1 MFLRPIAILFLL
13 INFAFCEPLSVKEAF
28 NLTAHADEQNV
39 EFRFAPAPNIHVYKD
54 SLAASLGERNLNSHL
69 NFPKSEIEDEREVYT
84 GKFSLFV
91 PINLLKELSGDENF
105 ALKLEYQGC
114 AKDGICYQPQT
125 LNFSVKKGL
134 SGYSVTQIIEAAE
147 PDEFASSQAPLSE
160 QDSIAASLSSAN
172 FLLSLV
178 TFFGYGLL
186 LSLTPCIF
194 PMIPILSSIIVSKQA
209 SGGANLNTKNSGK
222 STRNEA
228 VNLSEENEIS
238 AEFERKNPHAKSAS
252 SYEKESGKKPR
263 VASGFFL
270 SLIYVFAMACA
281 YAVAGV
287 AASVFGSGVQTALQ
301 TPAVLIGFS
310 IVFVALALSM
320 FGLYELQMP
329 LALQNALSKKAQSK
343 GGIVGVFV
351 MGFLSAL
358 IASPCVAAPLAG
370 VLLYIAQSGNA
381 LFGGLAL
388 FTMGLGMGVPLLLI
402 GASSG
407 KILPR
412 PGAWMDKIKTLFG
425 FIMLIMAVWLSAR
438 VMGARAELLLYGAI
452 GVFASVFFGA
462 FDATNAE
469 RSGGKKLLKGTA
481 LLAFIYSVL
490 LIVGS
495 FSGAKSALNP
505 LEGFKNAGGAGVN
518 LSKNE
523 PNFITVSNLAELE
536 NAVKSSS
543 KPVLIDFYATWCAS
557 CNELDEITFKD
568 ETVLKKLENFTL
580 LRADVTKNSSDNAQ
594 IMKKFGLIGPP
605 AILFFRAGSDAQ
617 DELKNARLI
626 GFYPPEKFLAHLEK
640 FGL

>member
-1 MFLRPIAILFLL
+1 MIFAAVLTCCAMFA
-13 INFAFCEPLSVKEAF
+13 EPLSVKEAF
-28 NLTAHADEQNV
+28 GLTAHADEQNV

-54 SLAASLGERNLNSHL
+54 SLSASLEGKNLNSHL
-69 NFPKSEIEDEREVYT
+69 NFPKGEIYDEREVYT
-84 GKFSLFV
+84 SKFSLFV
-91 PINLLKELSGDENF
+91 PINLLKGLSGGENF
-105 ALKLEYQGC
+105 TLKLEYQGC
-114 AKDGICYQPQT
+114 AKDGICYQPQVHK
-125 LNFSVKKGL
+125 FGVKKSLG
-134 SGYSVTQIIEAAE
+134 GYSVAQIIEVAE
-147 PDEFASSQAPLSE
+147 PDGFPDSQAPLSE

-172 FLLSLV
+172 FLLSLA
-178 TFFGYGLL
+178 TFLGYGLL

-209 SGGANLNTKNSGK
+209 SSAQDGKNG
-222 STRNEA
+222 A
-228 VNLSEENEIS
+228 VNLSAPDETS
-238 AEFERKNPHAKSAS
+238 AKFDSDNQHAKND
-252 SYEKESGKKPR
+252 KNKKSR
-263 VASGFFL
+263 AASGFFL

-287 AASVFGSGVQTALQ
+287 AASVFGSGVQSALQ

-310 IVFVALALSM
+310 LVFVALALSM

-329 LALQNALSKKAQSK
+329 LAMQNALSKKAQSK
-343 GGIVGVFV
+343 GGIIGVFA

-370 VLLYIAQSGNA
+370 ALLYIAQSGNA

-438 VMGARAELLLYGAI
+438 VLGAMVELLLYGVI

-462 FDATNAE
+462 FDATKDECGN
-469 RSGGKKLLKGTA
+469 GKKLLKGTV

-505 LEGFKNAGGAGVN
+505 LEGFKNVGGAGVN

-523 PNFITVSNLAELE
+523 PNFIAVSNLTELE
-536 NAVKSSS
+536 NAIKSSS

-568 ETVLKKLENFTL
+568 EAVLNKLANFTL
-580 LRADVTKNSSDNAQ
+580 LRIDVTKNSSDDAQ

-605 AILFFRAGSDAQ
+605 AILFFRANSDAQ
-617 DELKNARLI
+617 DEQKNARLI

>member
-1 MFLRPIAILFLL
+1 MIFRMIFAAILTCCAM
-13 INFAFCEPLSVKEAF
+13 FAEPLPVKEAF
-28 NLTAHADEQNV
+28 GLTAHADEQNV

-54 SLAASLGERNLNSHL
+54 SLAASLEGKNLNSHL
-69 NFPKSEIEDEREVYT
+69 NFPKGEIYDEREVYT
-84 GKFSLFV
+84 DKFSLFV
-91 PINLLKELSGDENF
+91 PINLLKGLSGNENF
-105 ALKLEYQGC
+105 TLKLEYQGC
-114 AKDGICYQPQT
+114 AKDGICYQPQV
-125 LNFSVKKGL
+125 LKFGVKKGL
-134 SGYSVTQIIEAAE
+134 GGYSVAQIIEAAE
-147 PDEFASSQAPLSE
+147 PEFAGSQAPLSE
-160 QDSIAASLSSAN
+160 QDSIAASLSSTN
-172 FLLSLV
+172 FLLSLA

-209 SGGANLNTKNSGK
+209 SGEKNG
-222 STRNEA
+222 E
-228 VNLSEENEIS
+228 VNLSSPDKTS
-238 AEFERKNPHAKSAS
+238 AKFDSDNPHAKKDKS
-252 SYEKESGKKPR
+252 SR
-263 VASGFFL
+263 ATSGFFL

-287 AASVFGSGVQTALQ
+287 AASVFGSGVQSALQ

-310 IVFVALALSM
+310 LVFVALALSM

-329 LALQNALSKKAQSK
+329 LAMQNALSKKAQSK
-343 GGIVGVFV
+343 GGIIGVFA

-370 VLLYIAQSGNA
+370 ALLYIAQSGNA

-438 VMGARAELLLYGAI
+438 VLGSMVELLLYGVI

-462 FDATNAE
+462 FDTTNSE
-469 RSGGKKLLKGTA
+469 QSSGKKLLKGTA

-523 PNFITVSNLAELE
+523 PNFIAVSNLTELE

-568 ETVLKKLENFTL
+568 EAVLKKLENFTL
-580 LRADVTKNSSDNAQ
+580 LRVDVTKNSNDDAQ

-605 AILFFRAGSDAQ
+605 AILFFSAGSDAQ

-626 GFYPPEKFLAHLEK
+626 GFYPPEKFLVHLEK

>member
-1 MFLRPIAILFLL
+1 MIFRMIFAAILTCCAM
-13 INFAFCEPLSVKEAF
+13 FAEPLSVKEAF
-28 NLTAHADEQNV
+28 GLTAHADEQNI

-54 SLAASLGERNLNSHL
+54 SLAASLGDKNLNSHL
-69 NFPKSEIEDEREVYT
+69 NFPKGEIYDEREVYT
-84 GKFSLFV
+84 DKFSLFV
-91 PINLLKELSGDENF
+91 PINLLKGLSGGENF
-105 ALKLEYQGC
+105 TLKLEYQGC
-114 AKDGICYQPQT
+114 AKDGICYQPQV
-125 LNFSVKKGL
+125 LKFSVKKALG
-134 SGYSVTQIIEAAE
+134 GYSVAQIIEATE
-147 PDEFASSQAPLSE
+147 PDFVSSQAPLSE

-172 FLLSLV
+172 FLLSLA

-209 SGGANLNTKNSGK
+209 SSAQDGKNG
-222 STRNEA
+222 A
-228 VNLSEENEIS
+228 VNLNAADENS
-238 AEFERKNPHAKSAS
+238 VKFDSGNPHAKNVKSKNSRAT
-252 SYEKESGKKPR
+252 
-263 VASGFFL
+263 SGFFL
-270 SLIYVFAMACA
+270 SVVYVFAMACA

-287 AASVFGSGVQTALQ
+287 AASVFGSGVQSALQ

-310 IVFVALALSM
+310 LVFVALALSM

-329 LALQNALSKKAQSK
+329 LAMQNALSKKAQSK
-343 GGIVGVFV
+343 GGIIGVFA

-370 VLLYIAQSGNA
+370 ALLYIAQSGNA

-402 GASSG
+402 GASSR

-438 VMGARAELLLYGAI
+438 VLGAMVELLLYGVI

-462 FDATNAE
+462 FDATSSE
-469 RSGGKKLLKGTA
+469 QGGGKKLLKGTA
-481 LLAFIYSVL
+481 LLVFIYSVL

-505 LEGFKNAGGAGVN
+505 LEGFKNAGGASVN

-523 PNFITVSNLAELE
+523 PNFIAVSNSTELE

-543 KPVLIDFYATWCAS
+543 RPVLIDFYATWCAS

-568 ETVLKKLENFTL
+568 EAVLKKLDNFTL
-580 LRADVTKNSSDNAQ
+580 LRVDVTKNSSDDAQ

>member
-1 MFLRPIAILFLL
+1 MIFRMIFAAILTCCAM
-13 INFAFCEPLSVKEAF
+13 FAEPLSVKEAF
-28 NLTAHADEQNV
+28 GLTAHADEQNV

-54 SLAASLGERNLNSHL
+54 SLAASLGDKILNSHL
-69 NFPKSEIEDEREVYT
+69 NFPKGEIYDEREVYT
-84 GKFSLFV
+84 DKFSLFV
-91 PINLLKELSGDENF
+91 PINLLKGLSGGENF
-105 ALKLEYQGC
+105 TLKLEYQGC
-114 AKDGICYQPQT
+114 AKDGICYQPQV
-125 LNFSVKKGL
+125 LKFSVKKGL
-134 SGYSVTQIIEAAE
+134 GGYSVAQIIEAAE
-147 PDEFASSQAPLSE
+147 PDFVSSQAPLSE

-172 FLLSLV
+172 FFLSLA
-178 TFFGYGLL
+178 TFLGYGLL

-209 SGGANLNTKNSGK
+209 SSTQDGKNS
-222 STRNEA
+222 A
-228 VNLSEENEIS
+228 VNLSAVDENS
-238 AEFERKNPHAKSAS
+238 VKFDSSNPHAKNVKSKNSRAT
-252 SYEKESGKKPR
+252 
-263 VASGFFL
+263 SGFFL

-287 AASVFGSGVQTALQ
+287 AASVFGSGVQSALQ
-301 TPAVLIGFS
+301 TPAILIGFS
-310 IVFVALALSM
+310 LVFVALALSM

-329 LALQNALSKKAQSK
+329 LAMQNALSKKAQSK
-343 GGIVGVFV
+343 GGIIGVFA

-370 VLLYIAQSGNA
+370 ALLYIAQSGNA

-402 GASSG
+402 GVSSG

-438 VMGARAELLLYGAI
+438 VLGAMAELLLYGVI

-462 FDATNAE
+462 FDATKDEYGN
-469 RSGGKKLLKGTA
+469 GKKLLKGTA

-523 PNFITVSNLAELE
+523 PNFIGVSNLTELE

-568 ETVLKKLENFTL
+568 EAVLKKLENFTL
-580 LRADVTKNSSDNAQ
+580 LRVDVTKNSSDDAQ

-605 AILFFRAGSDAQ
+605 AILFFRAGNDAQ

>member
-1 MFLRPIAILFLL
+1 MIFAAILTCYAM
-13 INFAFCEPLSVKEAF
+13 FAEPLSVKEAF
-28 NLTAHADEQNV
+28 GLTAHADEQNV
-39 EFRFAPAPNIHVYKD
+39 EFRFAPAPNIHIYKD
-54 SLAASLGERNLNSHL
+54 SLAASLGDKNLNSHL
-69 NFPKSEIEDEREVYT
+69 NFPKGEIYDEREVYT

-91 PINLLKELSGDENF
+91 PINLLKELSGGENF
-105 ALKLEYQGC
+105 TLKLEYQGC
-114 AKDGICYQPQT
+114 AKDGICYQPQV
-125 LNFSVKKGL
+125 LKFSVKKGL
-134 SGYSVTQIIEAAE
+134 SGYSVAQIIEAAE
-147 PDEFASSQAPLSE
+147 PEFAGLQAPLSE
-160 QDSIAASLSSAN
+160 QDSIAASLSSAT
-172 FLLSLV
+172 FILSLA

-209 SGGANLNTKNSGK
+209 SGGKNG
-222 STRNEA
+222 E
-228 VNLSEENEIS
+228 VNLSAPDKTS
-238 AEFERKNPHAKSAS
+238 AKFDSDNPHAKNNKNSRAT
-252 SYEKESGKKPR
+252 
-263 VASGFFL
+263 SGFFL

-287 AASVFGSGVQTALQ
+287 AASVFGSGVQSALQ

-310 IVFVALALSM
+310 LVFVALALSM

-329 LALQNALSKKAQSK
+329 LAMQNALNKKAQSK
-343 GGIVGVFV
+343 GGIIGVFA

-370 VLLYIAQSGNA
+370 ALLYIAQSGNA

-412 PGAWMDKIKTLFG
+412 PGTWMDKIKTLFG

-438 VMGARAELLLYGAI
+438 VLGTMAELLLYGVI

-462 FDATNAE
+462 FDATKDEYGN
-469 RSGGKKLLKGTA
+469 GKKLLKGTA

-505 LEGFKNAGGAGVN
+505 LEGFKNAGGSGVN

-523 PNFITVSNLAELE
+523 PNFITVSNLTELE
-536 NAVKSSS
+536 NAIKSSS

-568 ETVLKKLENFTL
+568 EAVLKKLANFTL
-580 LRADVTKNSSDNAQ
+580 LRVDVTKNSSDDTQ

-605 AILFFRAGSDAQ
+605 AILFFRANSDAQ

-626 GFYPPEKFLAHLEK
+626 GFYPPEKFLARLEK

>member
-1 MFLRPIAILFLL
+1 MIFAAILTCCAM
-13 INFAFCEPLSVKEAF
+13 FAEPLSVKEAF
-28 NLTAHADEQNV
+28 GLTAHADEQNV

-54 SLAASLGERNLNSHL
+54 SLAASLGDKNLNSHL
-69 NFPKSEIEDEREVYT
+69 NFPKGEIYDEREVYT

-91 PINLLKELSGDENF
+91 PINLLKGLSGGENF
-105 ALKLEYQGC
+105 TLKLEYQGC
-114 AKDGICYQPQT
+114 AKDGICYQPQV
-125 LNFSVKKGL
+125 LKFSVKKGL
-134 SGYSVTQIIEAAE
+134 GGYSVAQIIEAAE
-147 PDEFASSQAPLSE
+147 PDFASSQAPLSE

-172 FLLSLV
+172 FLLSLA
-178 TFFGYGLL
+178 TFLGYGLL

-209 SGGANLNTKNSGK
+209 SSAQDGK
-222 STRNEA
+222 SGA
-228 VNLSEENEIS
+228 VNLSAVDENS
-238 AEFERKNPHAKSAS
+238 VKFDSGNPHTKNVKSKNSRAT
-252 SYEKESGKKPR
+252 
-263 VASGFFL
+263 SGFFL

-287 AASVFGSGVQTALQ
+287 AASVFGSGVQSALQ

-310 IVFVALALSM
+310 LVFVALALSM

-329 LALQNALSKKAQSK
+329 LAMQNALSKKAQSK
-343 GGIVGVFV
+343 GGIIGVFA

-370 VLLYIAQSGNA
+370 ALLYIAQSGNA

-438 VMGARAELLLYGAI
+438 VLGAMAELLLYGVI

-462 FDATNAE
+462 FDATKDECGN
-469 RSGGKKLLKGTA
+469 GKKLLKGTA

-495 FSGAKSALNP
+495 FLGAKSALNP
-505 LEGFKNAGGAGVN
+505 LEGFKNTGAAGVN

-523 PNFITVSNLAELE
+523 PNFITVSNLTELE
-536 NAVKSSS
+536 NAIKSSS

-568 ETVLKKLENFTL
+568 EAVLKKLANFTL
-580 LRADVTKNSSDNAQ
+580 LRIDVTKNSNDDAQ
-594 IMKKFGLIGPP
+594 IMRKFGLIGPP
-605 AILFFRAGSDAQ
+605 AILFFSAGSDTQ

>member
-1 MFLRPIAILFLL
+1 MIFAAVLTCCAMFA
-13 INFAFCEPLSVKEAF
+13 EPLSVKEAF
-28 NLTAHADEQNV
+28 GLTAHADEQNV

-54 SLAASLGERNLNSHL
+54 SLSASLEGKNLNSHL
-69 NFPKSEIEDEREVYT
+69 NFPKGEIYDEREVYT

-91 PINLLKELSGDENF
+91 PINLLKELSGGENF
-105 ALKLEYQGC
+105 TLKLEYQGC
-114 AKDGICYQPQT
+114 AKDGICYQPQVHK
-125 LNFSVKKGL
+125 FGVKKSLG
-134 SGYSVTQIIEAAE
+134 GYSVAQIIEVAE
-147 PDEFASSQAPLSE
+147 PDGFPDSQAPLSE

-172 FLLSLV
+172 FLLSLA
-178 TFFGYGLL
+178 TFLGYGLL

-209 SGGANLNTKNSGK
+209 SSAQDGKNG
-222 STRNEA
+222 A
-228 VNLSEENEIS
+228 VNLSAPDETS
-238 AEFERKNPHAKSAS
+238 AKFDSDNQHAKND
-252 SYEKESGKKPR
+252 KNKKSR
-263 VASGFFL
+263 AASGFFL

-287 AASVFGSGVQTALQ
+287 AASVFGSGVQSALQ

-310 IVFVALALSM
+310 LVFVALALSM

-329 LALQNALSKKAQSK
+329 LAMQNALSKKAQSK
-343 GGIVGVFV
+343 GGIIGVFA

-370 VLLYIAQSGNA
+370 ALLYIAQSGNA

-438 VMGARAELLLYGAI
+438 VLGAMVELLLYGVI

-462 FDATNAE
+462 FDATKDECGN
-469 RSGGKKLLKGTA
+469 GKKLLKGTV

-505 LEGFKNAGGAGVN
+505 LEGFKNVGGAGVN

-523 PNFITVSNLAELE
+523 PNFIAVSNLTELE
-536 NAVKSSS
+536 NAIKSSS

-568 ETVLKKLENFTL
+568 EAVLNKLANFTL
-580 LRADVTKNSSDNAQ
+580 LRIDVTKNSSDDAQ

-617 DELKNARLI
+617 DEQKNARLI

>member
-1 MFLRPIAILFLL
+1 
-13 INFAFCEPLSVKEAF
+13 
-28 NLTAHADEQNV
+28 
-39 EFRFAPAPNIHVYKD
+39 
-54 SLAASLGERNLNSHL
+54 
-69 NFPKSEIEDEREVYT
+69 
-84 GKFSLFV
+84 
-91 PINLLKELSGDENF
+91 
-105 ALKLEYQGC
+105 
-114 AKDGICYQPQT
+114 
-125 LNFSVKKGL
+125 
-134 SGYSVTQIIEAAE
+134 
-147 PDEFASSQAPLSE
+147 
-160 QDSIAASLSSAN
+160 
-172 FLLSLV
+172 
-178 TFFGYGLL
+178 
-186 LSLTPCIF
+186 
-194 PMIPILSSIIVSKQA
+194 
-209 SGGANLNTKNSGK
+209 
-222 STRNEA
+222 
-228 VNLSEENEIS
+228 
-238 AEFERKNPHAKSAS
+238 
-252 SYEKESGKKPR
+252 
-263 VASGFFL
+263 
-270 SLIYVFAMACA
+270 MACA

-438 VMGARAELLLYGAI
+438 VMGTRAELLLYGVI

-469 RSGGKKLLKGTA
+469 RSDGKKLLKGTA

-543 KPVLIDFYATWCAS
+543 KPVLTDFYATWCAS

>member
-1 MFLRPIAILFLL
+1 MIFAAILTCCAM
-13 INFAFCEPLSVKEAF
+13 FAEPLSVKEAF
-28 NLTAHADEQNV
+28 GLTAHADEQNI

-54 SLAASLGERNLNSHL
+54 SLAASLGDKNLNSHL
-69 NFPKSEIEDEREVYT
+69 NFPKGEIYDEREVYT
-84 GKFSLFV
+84 DKFSLFV
-91 PINLLKELSGDENF
+91 PINLLKGLSGGENF
-105 ALKLEYQGC
+105 TLKLEYQGC
-114 AKDGICYQPQT
+114 AKDGICYQPQM
-125 LNFSVKKGL
+125 LKFSVKKGL
-134 SGYSVTQIIEAAE
+134 GGYSVAQIIEAAE
-147 PDEFASSQAPLSE
+147 PDFASSQAPLSE

-172 FLLSLV
+172 FLLSLA

-209 SGGANLNTKNSGK
+209 SGGKNG
-222 STRNEA
+222 A
-228 VNLSEENEIS
+228 VNLSAPDETS
-238 AEFERKNPHAKSAS
+238 AKFDSDNQHAKND
-252 SYEKESGKKPR
+252 KNKKSR
-263 VASGFFL
+263 AASGFFL

-287 AASVFGSGVQTALQ
+287 AASVFGSGVQSALQ

-310 IVFVALALSM
+310 LVFVALALSM

-329 LALQNALSKKAQSK
+329 LAMQNALSKKAQSK
-343 GGIVGVFV
+343 GGIIGVFA

-370 VLLYIAQSGNA
+370 ALLYIAQSGNA

-438 VMGARAELLLYGAI
+438 VLGTMAELLLYGVI

-462 FDATNAE
+462 FDATNNE
-469 RSGGKKLLKGTA
+469 QSGGKKLLKGAA
-481 LLAFIYSVL
+481 LLVFIYSVL

-505 LEGFKNAGGAGVN
+505 LEGFKSTSPGVN

-523 PNFITVSNLAELE
+523 PNFIAVSNLTELE
-536 NAVKSSS
+536 NAIKSSS

-568 ETVLKKLENFTL
+568 EAVLKKLANFTL
-580 LRADVTKNSSDNAQ
+580 LRVDVTKNSNDDAQ

-605 AILFFRAGSDAQ
+605 AILFFRANSDAQ

>member
-1 MFLRPIAILFLL
+1 MIFRMIFAAILTCYAM
-13 INFAFCEPLSVKEAF
+13 FAAPLPAKEAF
-28 NLTAHADEQNV
+28 GLTAHADEQNV

-54 SLAASLGERNLNSHL
+54 SLSASLEGKILNSHL
-69 NFPKSEIEDEREVYT
+69 NFPKAEIYDEREVYT

-91 PINLLKELSGDENF
+91 PINLLKELSGGENF
-105 ALKLEYQGC
+105 TLKLEYQGC
-114 AKDGICYQPQT
+114 AKDGICYQPQV
-125 LNFSVKKGL
+125 LKFGVKKSLG
-134 SGYSVTQIIEAAE
+134 SYSVAQIIEVAE
-147 PDEFASSQAPLSE
+147 PDGFPDSQAPLSE

-172 FLLSLV
+172 FLLSLA

-209 SGGANLNTKNSGK
+209 SGGKNG
-222 STRNEA
+222 A
-228 VNLSEENEIS
+228 VNLSAPDETS
-238 AEFERKNPHAKSAS
+238 AKFDSDNQHAKND
-252 SYEKESGKKPR
+252 KNKKSR
-263 VASGFFL
+263 AASGFFL

-287 AASVFGSGVQTALQ
+287 AASVFGSGVQSALQ

-310 IVFVALALSM
+310 LVFVALALSM

-329 LALQNALSKKAQSK
+329 LAMQNALSKKAQSK
-343 GGIVGVFV
+343 GGIIGVFA

-370 VLLYIAQSGNA
+370 ALLYIAQSGNA

-438 VMGARAELLLYGAI
+438 VLGAMVELLLYGVI

-462 FDATNAE
+462 FDATKDECGN
-469 RSGGKKLLKGTA
+469 GKKLLKGTV

-505 LEGFKNAGGAGVN
+505 LEGFKNVGGAGVN

-523 PNFITVSNLAELE
+523 PNFIAVSNLTELE
-536 NAVKSSS
+536 NAIKSSS

-568 ETVLKKLENFTL
+568 EAVLNKLANFTL
-580 LRADVTKNSSDNAQ
+580 LRIDVTKNSSDDAQ

-605 AILFFRAGSDAQ
+605 AILFFRANSDAQ
-617 DELKNARLI
+617 DEQKNARLI

>member
-1 MFLRPIAILFLL
+1 MIFAAILTCCAM
-13 INFAFCEPLSVKEAF
+13 FAEPLSVKEAF
-28 NLTAHADEQNV
+28 GLTAHADEQNV

-54 SLAASLGERNLNSHL
+54 SLAASLGDKILNSHL
-69 NFPKSEIEDEREVYT
+69 NFPKGKIYDEREVYT

-91 PINLLKELSGDENF
+91 PINLLKGLSGGENF
-105 ALKLEYQGC
+105 TLKLEYQGC
-114 AKDGICYQPQT
+114 AKDGICYQPQI
-125 LNFSVKKGL
+125 LKFSIKKSLG
-134 SGYSVTQIIEAAE
+134 GYSVAQIIEAAE
-147 PDEFASSQAPLSE
+147 PEFAGSQAPLSE

-172 FLLSLV
+172 FLLSLA

-209 SGGANLNTKNSGK
+209 SGSKNG
-222 STRNEA
+222 A
-228 VNLSEENEIS
+228 VNLSAVDENS
-238 AEFERKNPHAKSAS
+238 VKFDSGNPHAKKDKS
-252 SYEKESGKKPR
+252 SR
-263 VASGFFL
+263 ATSGFFL

-287 AASVFGSGVQTALQ
+287 AASVFGSGVQSALQ

-310 IVFVALALSM
+310 LVFVALALSM

-329 LALQNALSKKAQSK
+329 LAMQNALSKKAQSK
-343 GGIVGVFV
+343 GGIIGVFA

-370 VLLYIAQSGNA
+370 ALLYIAQSGNA

-438 VMGARAELLLYGAI
+438 VLGAMAELLLYGVI

-462 FDATNAE
+462 FDTTNSE
-469 RSGGKKLLKGTA
+469 HSGAKKLLKGTA
-481 LLAFIYSVL
+481 LLVFIYSVL
-490 LIVGS
+490 LIAGS
-495 FSGAKSALNP
+495 FSGAKSAQNP

-523 PNFITVSNLAELE
+523 PNFIAISNLTELE
-536 NAVKSSS
+536 NAIKSSS

-568 ETVLKKLENFTL
+568 EAVLKKLENFTL
-580 LRADVTKNSSDNAQ
+580 LRVDVTKNSNDDAQ

-605 AILFFRAGSDAQ
+605 AILFFSAGSDAQ
-617 DELKNARLI
+617 DELKNVRLI
-626 GFYPPEKFLAHLEK
+626 GFYPPEKFLVHLEK

>member
-1 MFLRPIAILFLL
+1 MFLKPIAILFLL
-13 INFAFCEPLSVKEAF
+13 INFAFCAPLSVKEAF

-343 GGIVGVFV
+343 GGVVGVFV

-358 IASPCVAAPLAG
+358 IASPCVAAPRAG
-370 VLLYIAQSGNA
+370 VLL
-381 LFGGLAL
+381 
-388 FTMGLGMGVPLLLI
+388 
-402 GASSG
+402 
-407 KILPR
+407 
-412 PGAWMDKIKTLFG
+412 
-425 FIMLIMAVWLSAR
+425 
-438 VMGARAELLLYGAI
+438 
-452 GVFASVFFGA
+452 
-462 FDATNAE
+462 
-469 RSGGKKLLKGTA
+469 
-481 LLAFIYSVL
+481 
-490 LIVGS
+490 
-495 FSGAKSALNP
+495 
-505 LEGFKNAGGAGVN
+505 
-518 LSKNE
+518 
-523 PNFITVSNLAELE
+523 
-536 NAVKSSS
+536 
-543 KPVLIDFYATWCAS
+543 
-557 CNELDEITFKD
+557 
-568 ETVLKKLENFTL
+568 
-580 LRADVTKNSSDNAQ
+580 
-594 IMKKFGLIGPP
+594 
-605 AILFFRAGSDAQ
+605 
-617 DELKNARLI
+617 
-626 GFYPPEKFLAHLEK
+626 
-640 FGL
+640 

>member
-1 MFLRPIAILFLL
+1 MIFAAVLTCCAMFA
-13 INFAFCEPLSVKEAF
+13 EPLSVKEAF
-28 NLTAHADEQNV
+28 GLTAHADEQNV

-54 SLAASLGERNLNSHL
+54 SLSASLGDKNLNSHL
-69 NFPKSEIEDEREVYT
+69 NFPKAEIYDEREVYT

-91 PINLLKELSGDENF
+91 PINLLKGLSGGENF
-105 ALKLEYQGC
+105 TLKLEYQGC
-114 AKDGICYQPQT
+114 AKDGICYQPQI
-125 LNFSVKKGL
+125 LKFGVKKSLG
-134 SGYSVTQIIEAAE
+134 GYSVAQIIEVAE
-147 PDEFASSQAPLSE
+147 PDGFPDSQAPLSE

-172 FLLSLV
+172 FLLSLA

-209 SGGANLNTKNSGK
+209 SGGKNG
-222 STRNEA
+222 A
-228 VNLSEENEIS
+228 VNLSAPDETS
-238 AEFERKNPHAKSAS
+238 AKFDSDNQHAKND
-252 SYEKESGKKPR
+252 KNKKSR
-263 VASGFFL
+263 AASGFFL

-287 AASVFGSGVQTALQ
+287 AASVFGSGVQSALQ

-310 IVFVALALSM
+310 LVFVALALSM

-329 LALQNALSKKAQSK
+329 LAMQNALSKKAQSK
-343 GGIVGVFV
+343 GGIIGVFA

-370 VLLYIAQSGNA
+370 ALLYIAQSGNA

-438 VMGARAELLLYGAI
+438 VLGTMAELLLYGVI

-462 FDATNAE
+462 FDATNNE
-469 RSGGKKLLKGTA
+469 QSGGKKLLKGAA
-481 LLAFIYSVL
+481 LLVFIYSVL

-505 LEGFKNAGGAGVN
+505 LEGFKSTSPGVN

-523 PNFITVSNLAELE
+523 PNFIAVSNLTELE
-536 NAVKSSS
+536 NAIKSSS

-568 ETVLKKLENFTL
+568 EAVLKKLANFTL
-580 LRADVTKNSSDNAQ
+580 LRVDVTKNSNDDAQ

-605 AILFFRAGSDAQ
+605 AILFFRANSDAQ

>member
-1 MFLRPIAILFLL
+1 MIFAAILTCCAM
-13 INFAFCEPLSVKEAF
+13 FAEPLSVKEAF
-28 NLTAHADEQNV
+28 GLTAHADEQNV

-54 SLAASLGERNLNSHL
+54 SLAASLGDKNLNSHL
-69 NFPKSEIEDEREVYT
+69 NFPKGEIYDEREVYT

-91 PINLLKELSGDENF
+91 PINLLKGLSGGENF
-105 ALKLEYQGC
+105 TLKLEYQGC
-114 AKDGICYQPQT
+114 AKDGICYQPQV
-125 LNFSVKKGL
+125 LKFGVKKNL
-134 SGYSVTQIIEAAE
+134 AGYSVAQIIEAAE
-147 PDEFASSQAPLSE
+147 PEFAGSQVPLSE

-172 FLLSLV
+172 FLLSLA

-209 SGGANLNTKNSGK
+209 GSDKNG
-222 STRNEA
+222 A
-228 VNLSEENEIS
+228 VNLSASDANS
-238 AEFERKNPHAKSAS
+238 HKFDSGNQHAKNGNSKNSRAT
-252 SYEKESGKKPR
+252 
-263 VASGFFL
+263 SGFFL

-287 AASVFGSGVQTALQ
+287 AASVFGSGVQSALQ

-310 IVFVALALSM
+310 LVFVALALSM

-329 LALQNALSKKAQSK
+329 LAMQNALSKKAQSK
-343 GGIVGVFV
+343 GGIIGVFA

-370 VLLYIAQSGNA
+370 ALLYIAQSGNA

-388 FTMGLGMGVPLLLI
+388 FTMGLGMGVPLLII

-438 VMGARAELLLYGAI
+438 VMGTRAELLLYGVI

-462 FDATNAE
+462 FDATNGE
-469 RSGGKKLLKGTA
+469 RSDGKKLLKGTA

-505 LEGFKNAGGAGVN
+505 LEGFKNSGAAGVN

-617 DELKNARLI
+617 DEVKNARLI

>member
-1 MFLRPIAILFLL
+1 MIFRMIFAAILTCCAM
-13 INFAFCEPLSVKEAF
+13 FAEPLSVKEAF
-28 NLTAHADEQNV
+28 GLTAHADDQNV

-54 SLAASLGERNLNSHL
+54 SLAASLGDKNLNSHL
-69 NFPKSEIEDEREVYT
+69 NFPKGEIYDEREVYT
-84 GKFSLFV
+84 DKFSLFV
-91 PINLLKELSGDENF
+91 PINLLKGLSGGENF
-105 ALKLEYQGC
+105 TLKLEYQGC
-114 AKDGICYQPQT
+114 AKDGICYQPQV
-125 LNFSVKKGL
+125 LKFSVKKGL
-134 SGYSVTQIIEAAE
+134 GGYSVAQIIEAAE
-147 PDEFASSQAPLSE
+147 PDFASSQAPLSE

-172 FLLSLV
+172 FLLSLA

-209 SGGANLNTKNSGK
+209 SSAQGGKDDAINLSAADENSVKFDSNNPQDKNVKSKNSRA
-222 STRNEA
+222 T
-228 VNLSEENEIS
+228 
-238 AEFERKNPHAKSAS
+238 
-252 SYEKESGKKPR
+252 
-263 VASGFFL
+263 SGFFL
-270 SLIYVFAMACA
+270 SIVYVFAMACA

-287 AASVFGSGVQTALQ
+287 AASVFGSGVQSALQ

-310 IVFVALALSM
+310 LVFVALALSM

-329 LALQNALSKKAQSK
+329 LAMQNALSKKAQSK
-343 GGIVGVFV
+343 GGIIGVFA
-351 MGFLSAL
+351 MGFLSAR

-370 VLLYIAQSGNA
+370 ALLYIAQSGNA

-412 PGAWMDKIKTLFG
+412 PGAWMDKIKTIFG

-438 VMGARAELLLYGAI
+438 VLGAMAELLLYGVI

-462 FDATNAE
+462 FDATSSE
-469 RSGGKKLLKGTA
+469 QSDGKKLLKGAA

-495 FSGAKSALNP
+495 FSGARSALNP
-505 LEGFKNAGGAGVN
+505 LEGFKNSGGAGVN

-523 PNFITVSNLAELE
+523 PNFIAVSNLTELE

-568 ETVLKKLENFTL
+568 EAVLKKLENFTL
-580 LRADVTKNSSDNAQ
+580 LRVDVTKNSSDDAQ
-594 IMKKFGLIGPP
+594 IMKKFELIGPP
-605 AILFFRAGSDAQ
+605 AILFFRAGSRAQ

>member
-1 MFLRPIAILFLL
+1 MIFRMIFAAVLTCYAMFA
-13 INFAFCEPLSVKEAF
+13 EPLSVKEAF
-28 NLTAHADEQNV
+28 GLTAHADEQNV

-54 SLAASLGERNLNSHL
+54 SLAASLGDKILNSHL
-69 NFPKSEIEDEREVYT
+69 NFPKGEIYDEREVYT

-91 PINLLKELSGDENF
+91 PINLLKGLSGSENF
-105 ALKLEYQGC
+105 TLKLEYQGC
-114 AKDGICYQPQT
+114 AKDGICYQPQI
-125 LNFSVKKGL
+125 LKFSVKKGL
-134 SGYSVTQIIEAAE
+134 GGYSVAQIIEAAE
-147 PDEFASSQAPLSE
+147 PEFAGSQAPLSE

-172 FLLSLV
+172 FFLSLA

-209 SGGANLNTKNSGK
+209 SGDKNG
-222 STRNEA
+222 E
-228 VNLSEENEIS
+228 VNLSASDENS
-238 AEFERKNPHAKSAS
+238 VEFDSGNPHAKNVKSKNSRAT
-252 SYEKESGKKPR
+252 
-263 VASGFFL
+263 SGFFL

-287 AASVFGSGVQTALQ
+287 AASVFGSGVQSALQ

-310 IVFVALALSM
+310 LVFVALALSM

-329 LALQNALSKKAQSK
+329 LAMQNALSKKAQSK
-343 GGIVGVFV
+343 GGIIGVFA

-370 VLLYIAQSGNA
+370 ALLYIAQSGNA

-412 PGAWMDKIKTLFG
+412 PGAWMDKIKTIFG

-438 VMGARAELLLYGAI
+438 VLGTRAELLLYGVI

-462 FDATNAE
+462 FDATSSE
-469 RSGGKKLLKGTA
+469 QSGGKKLLKGAA

-495 FSGAKSALNP
+495 FSGAKSVLNP
-505 LEGFKNAGGAGVN
+505 LEGFNNAGGAGVN

-523 PNFITVSNLAELE
+523 PNFIVVSNLTELE

-543 KPVLIDFYATWCAS
+543 RPVLIDFYATWCAS

-568 ETVLKKLENFTL
+568 EAVLKKLDNFTL
-580 LRADVTKNSSDNAQ
+580 LRVDVTKNSSDDAQ

>member
-1 MFLRPIAILFLL
+1 MFA
-13 INFAFCEPLSVKEAF
+13 EPLSVKEAF
-28 NLTAHADEQNV
+28 GLTAHADEQNV
-39 EFRFAPAPNIHVYKD
+39 EFRFAPAPNIHIYKD
-54 SLAASLGERNLNSHL
+54 SLAASLGDKILNSHL
-69 NFPKSEIEDEREVYT
+69 NFPKGEIYDEREVYT
-84 GKFSLFV
+84 DKFSLFV
-91 PINLLKELSGDENF
+91 PINLLKGLSGGENF
-105 ALKLEYQGC
+105 TLKLEYQGC
-114 AKDGICYQPQT
+114 AKDGICYQPQV
-125 LNFSVKKGL
+125 LKFSVKKGL
-134 SGYSVTQIIEAAE
+134 GGYSVAQIIEAAE
-147 PDEFASSQAPLSE
+147 PDFASSQAPLSE
-160 QDSIAASLSSAN
+160 QDSIAASLGSAN
-172 FLLSLV
+172 FLLSLA
-178 TFFGYGLL
+178 TFLGYGLL

-209 SGGANLNTKNSGK
+209 GSAQDGKNGAANLNAADETSAKFDSGK
-222 STRNEA
+222 N
-228 VNLSEENEIS
+228 NKN
-238 AEFERKNPHAKSAS
+238 KNPRAT
-252 SYEKESGKKPR
+252 
-263 VASGFFL
+263 SGFFL

-287 AASVFGSGVQTALQ
+287 AASVFGSGVQSALQ
-301 TPAVLIGFS
+301 TPTVLIGFS
-310 IVFVALALSM
+310 LVFVALALSM

-329 LALQNALSKKAQSK
+329 LAMQNALSKKAQSK
-343 GGIVGVFV
+343 GGIIGVFA

-370 VLLYIAQSGNA
+370 ALLYIAQSGNA

-412 PGAWMDKIKTLFG
+412 PGAWMDKIKTIFG

-438 VMGARAELLLYGAI
+438 VLGAMAELLLYGVI

-462 FDATNAE
+462 FDATSSE
-469 RSGGKKLLKGTA
+469 LSGGKKLLKGTA

-518 LSKNE
+518 LRKNE
-523 PNFITVSNLAELE
+523 PNFIAVSNLTELE

-568 ETVLKKLENFTL
+568 EAVLKKLENFTL
-580 LRADVTKNSSDNAQ
+580 LRVDVTKNSSDDAQ

-605 AILFFRAGSDAQ
+605 AILFFRAGNDAQ

>member
-1 MFLRPIAILFLL
+1 MIFRMIFAAVLTCCAMFA
-13 INFAFCEPLSVKEAF
+13 EPLSVKEAF
-28 NLTAHADEQNV
+28 GLTAHADEQNV

-54 SLAASLGERNLNSHL
+54 SLSASLEGKILNSHL
-69 NFPKSEIEDEREVYT
+69 NFPKGEIYDEREVYT

-91 PINLLKELSGDENF
+91 PINLLKGLSGGENF
-105 ALKLEYQGC
+105 TLKLEYQGC
-114 AKDGICYQPQT
+114 AKDGICYQPQV
-125 LNFSVKKGL
+125 LKFGVKKSLG
-134 SGYSVTQIIEAAE
+134 SYSVAQIIEAAE
-147 PDEFASSQAPLSE
+147 PEFAGSQAPLSE

-172 FLLSLV
+172 FFLSLA

-209 SGGANLNTKNSGK
+209 SSGK
-222 STRNEA
+222 NGA
-228 VNLSEENEIS
+228 VNLSAPDETS
-238 AEFERKNPHAKSAS
+238 TKFDSDNPHAKNDKNKNSRAT
-252 SYEKESGKKPR
+252 
-263 VASGFFL
+263 SGFFL

-287 AASVFGSGVQTALQ
+287 AASVFGSGVQSALQ

-310 IVFVALALSM
+310 LVFVALALSM

-329 LALQNALSKKAQSK
+329 LAMQNALNKKAQSK
-343 GGIVGVFV
+343 GGIIGVFA

-370 VLLYIAQSGNA
+370 ALLYIAQSGNA

-438 VMGARAELLLYGAI
+438 VLGAMVELLLYGVI

-462 FDATNAE
+462 FDATKDECGN
-469 RSGGKKLLKGTA
+469 GKKLLKGTV

-505 LEGFKNAGGAGVN
+505 LEGFKNVGGAGVN

-523 PNFITVSNLAELE
+523 PNFIAVSNLTELE
-536 NAVKSSS
+536 NAIKSSS

-568 ETVLKKLENFTL
+568 EAVLNKLANFTL
-580 LRADVTKNSSDNAQ
+580 LRIDVTKNSSDDAQ

-605 AILFFRAGSDAQ
+605 AILFFRANSDAQ
-617 DELKNARLI
+617 DEQKNARLI

>member
-1 MFLRPIAILFLL
+1 MIFRMIFAAILTCCAM
-13 INFAFCEPLSVKEAF
+13 FAEPLSVKEAF
-28 NLTAHADEQNV
+28 GLTAHADEQNV

-54 SLAASLGERNLNSHL
+54 SLSASLGDKNLNSHL
-69 NFPKSEIEDEREVYT
+69 NFPKAEIYDEREVYT

-91 PINLLKELSGDENF
+91 PINLLKGLSGGENF
-105 ALKLEYQGC
+105 TLKLEYQGC
-114 AKDGICYQPQT
+114 AKDGICYQPQI
-125 LNFSVKKGL
+125 LKFSVKKGL
-134 SGYSVTQIIEAAE
+134 GGYSVAQIIEAAE
-147 PDEFASSQAPLSE
+147 PDGFPDSQAPLSE

-172 FLLSLV
+172 FLLSLA
-178 TFFGYGLL
+178 TFLGYGLL

-209 SGGANLNTKNSGK
+209 SSAHDGKNG
-222 STRNEA
+222 A
-228 VNLSEENEIS
+228 VNLSAPDETS
-238 AEFERKNPHAKSAS
+238 AKFDSDNQHAKND
-252 SYEKESGKKPR
+252 KNKKSR
-263 VASGFFL
+263 AASGFFL

-287 AASVFGSGVQTALQ
+287 AASVFGSGVQSALQ

-310 IVFVALALSM
+310 LVFVALALSM

-329 LALQNALSKKAQSK
+329 LAMQNALSKKAQSK
-343 GGIVGVFV
+343 GGIIGVFA

-370 VLLYIAQSGNA
+370 ALLYIAQSGNA

-438 VMGARAELLLYGAI
+438 VLGAMVELLLYGVI

-462 FDATNAE
+462 FDATKDECGN
-469 RSGGKKLLKGTA
+469 GKKLLKGTA
-481 LLAFIYSVL
+481 LLVFIYSVL

-505 LEGFKNAGGAGVN
+505 LEGFKSTSPGVN

-523 PNFITVSNLAELE
+523 PNFIAVSNLTELE
-536 NAVKSSS
+536 NVVKSSS
-543 KPVLIDFYATWCAS
+543 KPVIIDFYATWCAS

-568 ETVLKKLENFTL
+568 EAVLKKLENFTI
-580 LRADVTKNSSDNAQ
+580 LRVDVTKNSSDDAQ

-605 AILFFRAGSDAQ
+605 AILFFSAGSDTQ

>member
-1 MFLRPIAILFLL
+1 MIFRMIFAAILTCYAM
-13 INFAFCEPLSVKEAF
+13 FAAPLPAKEAF
-28 NLTAHADEQNV
+28 GLTAHADEQNV
-39 EFRFAPAPNIHVYKD
+39 EFRFAPAPNIHIYKD
-54 SLAASLGERNLNSHL
+54 SLAASLGDKNLNSHL
-69 NFPKSEIEDEREVYT
+69 NFPKGEIYDEREVYT
-84 GKFSLFV
+84 SKFSLFV
-91 PINLLKELSGDENF
+91 PINLLKGLSGGENF
-105 ALKLEYQGC
+105 TLKLEYQGC
-114 AKDGICYQPQT
+114 AKDGICYQPQV
-125 LNFSVKKGL
+125 LKFGVKKSLG
-134 SGYSVTQIIEAAE
+134 SYSVAQIIEVAE
-147 PDEFASSQAPLSE
+147 PDGFPDSQAPLSE

-172 FLLSLV
+172 FLLSLA

-209 SGGANLNTKNSGK
+209 SGGKNG
-222 STRNEA
+222 A
-228 VNLSEENEIS
+228 VNLSAPDETS
-238 AEFERKNPHAKSAS
+238 AKFDSDNQHAKND
-252 SYEKESGKKPR
+252 KNKKSR
-263 VASGFFL
+263 AASGFFL

-287 AASVFGSGVQTALQ
+287 AASVFGSGVQSALQ

-310 IVFVALALSM
+310 LVFVALALSM

-329 LALQNALSKKAQSK
+329 LAMQNALSKKAQSK
-343 GGIVGVFV
+343 GGIIGVFA

-370 VLLYIAQSGNA
+370 ALLYIAQSGNA

-438 VMGARAELLLYGAI
+438 VLGTMAELLLYGVI

-462 FDATNAE
+462 FDATNNE
-469 RSGGKKLLKGTA
+469 QSGGKKLLKGAA
-481 LLAFIYSVL
+481 LLVFIYSVL

-505 LEGFKNAGGAGVN
+505 LEGFKSTSPGVN

-523 PNFITVSNLAELE
+523 PNFIAVSNLTELE
-536 NAVKSSS
+536 NAIKSSS

-568 ETVLKKLENFTL
+568 EAVLKKLANFTL
-580 LRADVTKNSSDNAQ
+580 LRVDVTKNSNDDAQ

-605 AILFFRAGSDAQ
+605 AILFFRANSDAQ

>member
-1 MFLRPIAILFLL
+1 MIFRMIFAAVLTCCAMFA
-13 INFAFCEPLSVKEAF
+13 EPLSVKEAF
-28 NLTAHADEQNV
+28 GLTAHADEQNV

-54 SLAASLGERNLNSHL
+54 SLSASLGDKNLNSHL
-69 NFPKSEIEDEREVYT
+69 NFPKAEIYDEREVYT

-91 PINLLKELSGDENF
+91 PINLLKGLSGGENF
-105 ALKLEYQGC
+105 TLKLEHQGC
-114 AKDGICYQPQT
+114 AKDGICYQPQI
-125 LNFSVKKGL
+125 LKFGVKKSLG
-134 SGYSVTQIIEAAE
+134 GYSVAQIIEAAE
-147 PDEFASSQAPLSE
+147 PDFADSQAPLSE

-172 FLLSLV
+172 FLLSLA

-209 SGGANLNTKNSGK
+209 SGGKNGG
-222 STRNEA
+222 
-228 VNLSEENEIS
+228 VNLSAPDENS
-238 AEFERKNPHAKSAS
+238 VKFDSSNPHAKNVKSKNSRAT
-252 SYEKESGKKPR
+252 
-263 VASGFFL
+263 SGFFL

-287 AASVFGSGVQTALQ
+287 AASVFGSGVQSALQ
-301 TPAVLIGFS
+301 TPAILIGFS
-310 IVFVALALSM
+310 LVFVALALSM

-329 LALQNALSKKAQSK
+329 LAMQNALSKKAQSK
-343 GGIVGVFV
+343 GGIIGVFA

-370 VLLYIAQSGNA
+370 ALLYIAQSGNA

-412 PGAWMDKIKTLFG
+412 PGAWMDKIKTIFG

-438 VMGARAELLLYGAI
+438 VLGAMAELLLYGVI

-462 FDATNAE
+462 FDATSSE
-469 RSGGKKLLKGTA
+469 QSGGKKLLKGAA

-490 LIVGS
+490 LIAGS

-505 LEGFKNAGGAGVN
+505 LEGFKNTGSAGVN

-523 PNFITVSNLAELE
+523 PNFTAVSNLTELE

-543 KPVLIDFYATWCAS
+543 RPVLIDFYATWCAS

-568 ETVLKKLENFTL
+568 EAVLKKLDNFTL
-580 LRADVTKNSSDNAQ
+580 LRVDVTKNSSDDAQ

-605 AILFFRAGSDAQ
+605 AILFFRAGSHMQ

>member
-1 MFLRPIAILFLL
+1 MIFAAILTCYAM
-13 INFAFCEPLSVKEAF
+13 FAAPLPAKEAF
-28 NLTAHADEQNV
+28 GLTAHADEQNV
-39 EFRFAPAPNIHVYKD
+39 EFKFAPAPNIHVYKD
-54 SLAASLGERNLNSHL
+54 SLAASLGDKILNSHL
-69 NFPKSEIEDEREVYT
+69 NFPKAEIYDEREVYT

-91 PINLLKELSGDENF
+91 PINLLKGLSGGENF
-105 ALKLEYQGC
+105 TLKLEYQGC
-114 AKDGICYQPQT
+114 AKDGICYQPQV
-125 LNFSVKKGL
+125 LKFGVKKSLG
-134 SGYSVTQIIEAAE
+134 SYSVAQIIEVAE
-147 PDEFASSQAPLSE
+147 PDGFPDSQAPLSE

-172 FLLSLV
+172 FLLSLA

-209 SGGANLNTKNSGK
+209 SGGKNG
-222 STRNEA
+222 A
-228 VNLSEENEIS
+228 VNLSAPDETS
-238 AEFERKNPHAKSAS
+238 AKFDSDNQHAKND
-252 SYEKESGKKPR
+252 KNKKSR
-263 VASGFFL
+263 AASGFFL

-287 AASVFGSGVQTALQ
+287 AASVFGSGVQSALQ

-310 IVFVALALSM
+310 LVFVALALSM

-329 LALQNALSKKAQSK
+329 LAMQNALSKKAQSK
-343 GGIVGVFV
+343 GGIIGVFA

-370 VLLYIAQSGNA
+370 ALLYIAQSGNA

-438 VMGARAELLLYGAI
+438 VLGTMAELLLYGVI

-462 FDATNAE
+462 FDATNNE
-469 RSGGKKLLKGTA
+469 QSGGKKLLKGAA
-481 LLAFIYSVL
+481 LLVFIYSVL

-505 LEGFKNAGGAGVN
+505 LEGFKSTSPGVN

-523 PNFITVSNLAELE
+523 PNFIAVSNLTELE
-536 NAVKSSS
+536 NAIKSSS

-568 ETVLKKLENFTL
+568 EAVLKKLANFTL
-580 LRADVTKNSSDNAQ
+580 LRVDVTKNSNDDAQ

-605 AILFFRAGSDAQ
+605 AILFFRANSDAQ

>member
-1 MFLRPIAILFLL
+1 MIFRMIFAAILTCCAM
-13 INFAFCEPLSVKEAF
+13 FAEPLSVKEAF
-28 NLTAHADEQNV
+28 GLTAHADDQNV

-54 SLAASLGERNLNSHL
+54 SLAASLGDKNLNSHL
-69 NFPKSEIEDEREVYT
+69 NFPKGEIYDEREVYT
-84 GKFSLFV
+84 DKFSLFV
-91 PINLLKELSGDENF
+91 PINLLKGLSGGENF
-105 ALKLEYQGC
+105 TLKLEYQGC
-114 AKDGICYQPQT
+114 AKDGICYQPQV
-125 LNFSVKKGL
+125 LKFSVKKGL
-134 SGYSVTQIIEAAE
+134 GGYSVAQIIEAAE
-147 PDEFASSQAPLSE
+147 PDFASSQAPLSE

-172 FLLSLV
+172 FLLSLA

-209 SGGANLNTKNSGK
+209 SSAQGGKDDAINLSAADENSVKFDSNNPQDKNVKSKNSRA
-222 STRNEA
+222 T
-228 VNLSEENEIS
+228 
-238 AEFERKNPHAKSAS
+238 
-252 SYEKESGKKPR
+252 
-263 VASGFFL
+263 SGFFL
-270 SLIYVFAMACA
+270 SIVYVFAMACA

-287 AASVFGSGVQTALQ
+287 AASVFGSGVQSALQ

-310 IVFVALALSM
+310 LVFVALALSM

-329 LALQNALSKKAQSK
+329 LAMQNALSKKAQSK
-343 GGIVGVFV
+343 GGIIGVFA

-370 VLLYIAQSGNA
+370 ALLYIAQSGNA
-381 LFGGLAL
+381 LFGGVAL

-438 VMGARAELLLYGAI
+438 VLGAMAELLLYGVI

-462 FDATNAE
+462 FDATKDEYGN
-469 RSGGKKLLKGTA
+469 GKKLLKGTA

-490 LIVGS
+490 LIMGS

-505 LEGFKNAGGAGVN
+505 LEGFKNVGGAGVN

-523 PNFITVSNLAELE
+523 PNFISVSNLTELE

-568 ETVLKKLENFTL
+568 EAVLKKLENFTL
-580 LRADVTKNSSDNAQ
+580 LRVDVTKNSNDDAQ

-605 AILFFRAGSDAQ
+605 AILFFSTGSDAQ

>member
-1 MFLRPIAILFLL
+1 MIFRMIFAAVLTCYAMFA
-13 INFAFCEPLSVKEAF
+13 EPLSVKEAF
-28 NLTAHADEQNV
+28 GLTAHADEQNV

-54 SLAASLGERNLNSHL
+54 SLSASLGDKNLNSHL
-69 NFPKSEIEDEREVYT
+69 NFPKAEIYDEREVYT

-91 PINLLKELSGDENF
+91 PINLLKELSGGENF
-105 ALKLEYQGC
+105 TLKLEYQGC
-114 AKDGICYQPQT
+114 AKDGICYQPQV
-125 LNFSVKKGL
+125 LKFGVKKSLG
-134 SGYSVTQIIEAAE
+134 GYSVAQIIEVAE
-147 PDEFASSQAPLSE
+147 PDGFPDSQAPLSE

-172 FLLSLV
+172 FLLSLA
-178 TFFGYGLL
+178 TFLGYGLL

-209 SGGANLNTKNSGK
+209 SSAQDGKNG
-222 STRNEA
+222 A
-228 VNLSEENEIS
+228 VNLSAPDETS
-238 AEFERKNPHAKSAS
+238 AKFDSDNQHAKND
-252 SYEKESGKKPR
+252 KNKKSR
-263 VASGFFL
+263 AASGFFL

-287 AASVFGSGVQTALQ
+287 AASVFGSGVQSALQ

-310 IVFVALALSM
+310 LVFVALALSM

-329 LALQNALSKKAQSK
+329 LAMQNALSKKAQSK
-343 GGIVGVFV
+343 GGIIGVFA

-370 VLLYIAQSGNA
+370 ALLYIAQSGNA

-438 VMGARAELLLYGAI
+438 VLGTMAELLLYGVI

-462 FDATNAE
+462 FDATNNE
-469 RSGGKKLLKGTA
+469 QSVGKKLLKGAA

-505 LEGFKNAGGAGVN
+505 LEGFKNTGGAGVN

-523 PNFITVSNLAELE
+523 PNFITVSNLTELE
-536 NAVKSSS
+536 NAIKSSS

-568 ETVLKKLENFTL
+568 EAVLNKLANFTL
-580 LRADVTKNSSDNAQ
+580 LRIDVTKNSSDDAQ

-605 AILFFRAGSDAQ
+605 AILFFRANSDAQ
-617 DELKNARLI
+617 DEQKNARLI

>member
-1 MFLRPIAILFLL
+1 MIFRMIFAAILTCYAM
-13 INFAFCEPLSVKEAF
+13 FAAPLPAKEAF
-28 NLTAHADEQNV
+28 GLTAHADEQNV

-54 SLAASLGERNLNSHL
+54 SLSASLEGKILNSHL
-69 NFPKSEIEDEREVYT
+69 NFPKAEIYDEREVYT

-91 PINLLKELSGDENF
+91 PINLLKELSGGENF
-105 ALKLEYQGC
+105 TLKLEYQGC
-114 AKDGICYQPQT
+114 AKDGICYQPQV
-125 LNFSVKKGL
+125 LKFGVKKSLG
-134 SGYSVTQIIEAAE
+134 SYSVAQIIEVAE
-147 PDEFASSQAPLSE
+147 PDGFPDSQAPLSE

-172 FLLSLV
+172 FLLSLA

-209 SGGANLNTKNSGK
+209 SGGKNG
-222 STRNEA
+222 A
-228 VNLSEENEIS
+228 VNLSAPDETS
-238 AEFERKNPHAKSAS
+238 AKFDSDNQHAKND
-252 SYEKESGKKPR
+252 KNKKSR
-263 VASGFFL
+263 AASGFFL

-287 AASVFGSGVQTALQ
+287 AASVFGSGVQSALQ

-310 IVFVALALSM
+310 LVFVALALSM

-329 LALQNALSKKAQSK
+329 LAMQNALSKKAQSK
-343 GGIVGVFV
+343 GGIIGVFA

-370 VLLYIAQSGNA
+370 ALLYIAQSGNA

-438 VMGARAELLLYGAI
+438 VLGTMAELLLYGVI

-462 FDATNAE
+462 FDATNNE
-469 RSGGKKLLKGTA
+469 QSGGKKLLKGAA
-481 LLAFIYSVL
+481 LLVFIYSVL

-505 LEGFKNAGGAGVN
+505 LEGFKSTSPGVN

-523 PNFITVSNLAELE
+523 PNFIAVSNLTELE
-536 NAVKSSS
+536 NAIKSSS

-568 ETVLKKLENFTL
+568 EAVLKKLANFTL
-580 LRADVTKNSSDNAQ
+580 LRVDVTKNSNDDAQ
-594 IMKKFGLIGPP
+594 IIKKFGLIGPP
-605 AILFFRAGSDAQ
+605 AILFFRANSDAQ

>member
-1 MFLRPIAILFLL
+1 MIFRMIFAAILTCCAM
-13 INFAFCEPLSVKEAF
+13 FAEPLSVKEAF
-28 NLTAHADEQNV
+28 GLTAHVDEQNV

-54 SLAASLGERNLNSHL
+54 SLSASLGDKNLNSHL
-69 NFPKSEIEDEREVYT
+69 NFPKGEIYDEREVYT

-91 PINLLKELSGDENF
+91 PINLLKGLSGSENF
-105 ALKLEYQGC
+105 TLKLEYQGC
-114 AKDGICYQPQT
+114 AKDGICYQPQV
-125 LNFSVKKGL
+125 LKFSVKKGL
-134 SGYSVTQIIEAAE
+134 GSYSVAQIIEAAE
-147 PDEFASSQAPLSE
+147 PDEFPGSQAPLSE

-172 FLLSLV
+172 FLLSLA

-209 SGGANLNTKNSGK
+209 SGGKNG
-222 STRNEA
+222 A
-228 VNLSEENEIS
+228 VNLSAPDANLH
-238 AEFERKNPHAKSAS
+238 EFDSGNQNAKN
-252 SYEKESGKKPR
+252 GKNKNSR
-263 VASGFFL
+263 ATSGFFL

-287 AASVFGSGVQTALQ
+287 AASVFGSGVQSALQ

-310 IVFVALALSM
+310 LVFVALALSM

-329 LALQNALSKKAQSK
+329 LAMQNALSKKAQSK
-343 GGIVGVFV
+343 GGIIGVFA

-370 VLLYIAQSGNA
+370 ALLYIAQSGNA
-381 LFGGLAL
+381 LFGGVAL

-438 VMGARAELLLYGAI
+438 VLGAMAELLLYGVI

-462 FDATNAE
+462 FDATKDEYGN
-469 RSGGKKLLKGTA
+469 GKKLLKGTA

-490 LIVGS
+490 LIMGS

-505 LEGFKNAGGAGVN
+505 LEGFKNVGGAGVN

-523 PNFITVSNLAELE
+523 PNFISVSNLTELE

-568 ETVLKKLENFTL
+568 EAVLKKLENFTL
-580 LRADVTKNSSDNAQ
+580 LRVDVTKNSNDDAQ

-605 AILFFRAGSDAQ
+605 AILFFSTGSDAQ

>member
-1 MFLRPIAILFLL
+1 MIFRMIFAAILACCAM
-13 INFAFCEPLSVKEAF
+13 FAEPLSVKEAF
-28 NLTAHADEQNV
+28 GLTAHADEQNV

-54 SLAASLGERNLNSHL
+54 SLAASLGDKILNSHL
-69 NFPKSEIEDEREVYT
+69 NFPKGEIYDEREVYT
-84 GKFSLFV
+84 DKFSLFV
-91 PINLLKELSGDENF
+91 PINLLKGLSGGENF
-105 ALKLEYQGC
+105 TLKLEYQGC
-114 AKDGICYQPQT
+114 AKDGICYQPQI
-125 LNFSVKKGL
+125 LKFSVKKGL
-134 SGYSVTQIIEAAE
+134 GGYSVAQIIEAAE
-147 PDEFASSQAPLSE
+147 PDFASSQAPLSE

-172 FLLSLV
+172 FLLSLA

-209 SGGANLNTKNSGK
+209 SSAHGGKNG
-222 STRNEA
+222 A
-228 VNLSEENEIS
+228 VNLSAADENS
-238 AEFERKNPHAKSAS
+238 VKFDSSNPHDKNVKSKNSRAT
-252 SYEKESGKKPR
+252 
-263 VASGFFL
+263 SGFFL
-270 SLIYVFAMACA
+270 SVVYVFAMACA

-287 AASVFGSGVQTALQ
+287 AASVFGSGVQSALQ
-301 TPAVLIGFS
+301 TPTVLIGFS
-310 IVFVALALSM
+310 LVFVALALSM

-329 LALQNALSKKAQSK
+329 LAMQNALSKKAQSK
-343 GGIVGVFV
+343 GGIIGVFA

-370 VLLYIAQSGNA
+370 ALLYIAQSGNA

-388 FTMGLGMGVPLLLI
+388 FTMGVGMGVPLLLI

-412 PGAWMDKIKTLFG
+412 PGAWMDKIKTIFG

-438 VMGARAELLLYGAI
+438 VMGATAEILLYGVI

-462 FDATNAE
+462 FDATNSE
-469 RSGGKKLLKGTA
+469 LSGGKKLLKGTA

-505 LEGFKNAGGAGVN
+505 LEGFKSTSPGVN

-523 PNFITVSNLAELE
+523 PNFISVSNLTELE
-536 NAVKSSS
+536 NAIKSSS

-568 ETVLKKLENFTL
+568 EAVLKKLENFTL
-580 LRADVTKNSSDNAQ
+580 LRVDVTKNSSDDAQ

-605 AILFFRAGSDAQ
+605 AILFFRAGSHAQ

>member
-1 MFLRPIAILFLL
+1 MIFRMIFAAILTCYAM
-13 INFAFCEPLSVKEAF
+13 FAAPLPAKEAF
-28 NLTAHADEQNV
+28 GLTAHADEQNV

-54 SLAASLGERNLNSHL
+54 SLSASLEGKILNSHL
-69 NFPKSEIEDEREVYT
+69 NFPKAEIYDEREVYT

-91 PINLLKELSGDENF
+91 PINLLKELSGGENF
-105 ALKLEYQGC
+105 TLKLEYQGC
-114 AKDGICYQPQT
+114 AKDGICYQPQV
-125 LNFSVKKGL
+125 LKFGVKKSLG
-134 SGYSVTQIIEAAE
+134 SYSVAQIIEVAE
-147 PDEFASSQAPLSE
+147 PDGFPDSQAPLSE

-172 FLLSLV
+172 FLLSLA

-209 SGGANLNTKNSGK
+209 SSAQDGKNG
-222 STRNEA
+222 A
-228 VNLSEENEIS
+228 VNLSAPDETS
-238 AEFERKNPHAKSAS
+238 AKFDSDNQHAKND
-252 SYEKESGKKPR
+252 KNKKSR
-263 VASGFFL
+263 AASGFFL

-287 AASVFGSGVQTALQ
+287 AASVFGSGVQSALQ

-310 IVFVALALSM
+310 LVFVALALSM

-329 LALQNALSKKAQSK
+329 LAMQNALSKKAQSK
-343 GGIVGVFV
+343 GGIIGVFA

-370 VLLYIAQSGNA
+370 ALLYIAQSGNA

-438 VMGARAELLLYGAI
+438 VLGAMVELLLYGVI

-462 FDATNAE
+462 FDATKDECGN
-469 RSGGKKLLKGTA
+469 GKKLLKGTV

-505 LEGFKNAGGAGVN
+505 LEGFKNVGGAGVN

-523 PNFITVSNLAELE
+523 PNFIAVSNLTELE
-536 NAVKSSS
+536 NAIKSSS

-568 ETVLKKLENFTL
+568 EAVLNKLANFTL
-580 LRADVTKNSSDNAQ
+580 LRIDVTKNSSDDAQ

-605 AILFFRAGSDAQ
+605 AILFFRANSDAQ
-617 DELKNARLI
+617 DEQKNARLI

>member
-1 MFLRPIAILFLL
+1 MIFRMIFAAVLTCCAMFA
-13 INFAFCEPLSVKEAF
+13 EPLSVKEAF
-28 NLTAHADEQNV
+28 GLTTHADEQNV

-54 SLAASLGERNLNSHL
+54 SLTASLGDKNLNSHL
-69 NFPKSEIEDEREVYT
+69 NFPKGEIYDEREVYT

-91 PINLLKELSGDENF
+91 PINLLKGLSGGENF
-105 ALKLEYQGC
+105 TLKLEYQGC
-114 AKDGICYQPQT
+114 AKDGICYQPQI
-125 LNFSVKKGL
+125 LKFGVKKSL
-134 SGYSVTQIIEAAE
+134 AGYSVAQIIEAAE
-147 PDEFASSQAPLSE
+147 PEFAGSQAPLSE
-160 QDSIAASLSSAN
+160 QDSIAASLNSAN
-172 FLLSLV
+172 FFLSLA

-209 SGGANLNTKNSGK
+209 SGTHGGKNGG
-222 STRNEA
+222 
-228 VNLSEENEIS
+228 VNLIAPDETS
-238 AEFERKNPHAKSAS
+238 AKFDSDNPRAKNNKNKSSRAT
-252 SYEKESGKKPR
+252 
-263 VASGFFL
+263 SGFFL

-287 AASVFGSGVQTALQ
+287 AASVFGSGVQSALQ

-310 IVFVALALSM
+310 LVFVALALSM

-329 LALQNALSKKAQSK
+329 LAMQNALNKKAQSK
-343 GGIVGVFV
+343 GGIIGVFA

-370 VLLYIAQSGNA
+370 ALLYIAQSGNA

-438 VMGARAELLLYGAI
+438 VLGAMAELLLYGVI

-462 FDATNAE
+462 FDATKDEYGN
-469 RSGGKKLLKGTA
+469 GKKLLKGTA
-481 LLAFIYSVL
+481 LLVFIYSVL

-505 LEGFKNAGGAGVN
+505 LEGFKNVGGASVN

-523 PNFITVSNLAELE
+523 PNFIAVSNLTELE

-543 KPVLIDFYATWCAS
+543 KPVIIDFYATWCAS

-568 ETVLKKLENFTL
+568 EAVLKKLANFTL
-580 LRADVTKNSSDNAQ
+580 LRVDVTKNSNDDAQ

-605 AILFFRAGSDAQ
+605 AILFFSAGSDAQ
-617 DELKNARLI
+617 NELKNARLI

>member
-1 MFLRPIAILFLL
+1 MIFRMIFAAILTCCAM
-13 INFAFCEPLSVKEAF
+13 FAEPLSVKEAF
-28 NLTAHADEQNV
+28 GLTAHADEQNV

-54 SLAASLGERNLNSHL
+54 SLAASLGDKILNSHL
-69 NFPKSEIEDEREVYT
+69 NFPKGKIYDEREVYT

-91 PINLLKELSGDENF
+91 PINLLKGLSGGENF
-105 ALKLEYQGC
+105 TLKLEYQGC
-114 AKDGICYQPQT
+114 AKDGICYQPQI
-125 LNFSVKKGL
+125 LKFSIKKSLG
-134 SGYSVTQIIEAAE
+134 GYSVAQIIEAAE
-147 PDEFASSQAPLSE
+147 PEFAGSQAPLSE

-172 FLLSLV
+172 FLLSLA

-209 SGGANLNTKNSGK
+209 SDEKNGEVNLNSPDENLVKFDSG
-222 STRNEA
+222 
-228 VNLSEENEIS
+228 
-238 AEFERKNPHAKSAS
+238 NPHAKNVKSKNSRAT
-252 SYEKESGKKPR
+252 
-263 VASGFFL
+263 SGFFL

-287 AASVFGSGVQTALQ
+287 AASVFGSGVQSALQ

-310 IVFVALALSM
+310 LVFVALALSM

-329 LALQNALSKKAQSK
+329 LAMQNALSKKAQSK
-343 GGIVGVFV
+343 GGIIGVFA

-370 VLLYIAQSGNA
+370 ALLYIAQSGNA

-438 VMGARAELLLYGAI
+438 VLGSMAELLLYGII

-462 FDATNAE
+462 FDATSSE
-469 RSGGKKLLKGTA
+469 QSGSKKLLKGAA

-490 LIVGS
+490 LIAGS

-505 LEGFKNAGGAGVN
+505 LEGFKNASGAGVN

-523 PNFITVSNLAELE
+523 PNFIAVSNLTELE

-568 ETVLKKLENFTL
+568 EVVLKKLENFTL
-580 LRADVTKNSSDNAQ
+580 LRVDVTKNSSSDAQ

-605 AILFFRAGSDAQ
+605 AILFFHAGSDAQ

-626 GFYPPEKFLAHLEK
+626 GFYPPEKFLVHLEK

>member
-1 MFLRPIAILFLL
+1 MIFRMIFAAILTCCAM
-13 INFAFCEPLSVKEAF
+13 FAAPLSVKEAF
-28 NLTAHADEQNV
+28 GLTAHADEQNV

-54 SLAASLGERNLNSHL
+54 SLAASLEGKNLNSHL
-69 NFPKSEIEDEREVYT
+69 NFPKAEIYDEREVYT

-91 PINLLKELSGDENF
+91 PINLLKGLSGSENF
-105 ALKLEYQGC
+105 TLKLEYQGC
-114 AKDGICYQPQT
+114 AKDGICYQPQV
-125 LNFSVKKGL
+125 LKFSVKKGL
-134 SGYSVTQIIEAAE
+134 SGYSVAQIIEAAE
-147 PDEFASSQAPLSE
+147 PEFAGSAVSLSE

-172 FLLSLV
+172 FLLSLA

-209 SGGANLNTKNSGK
+209 SGGKNG
-222 STRNEA
+222 A
-228 VNLSEENEIS
+228 VNLSAPDANS
-238 AEFERKNPHAKSAS
+238 HEFDSNNPHAKNLKSKNS
-252 SYEKESGKKPR
+252 R
-263 VASGFFL
+263 VKSGFFL

-287 AASVFGSGVQTALQ
+287 AASVFGSGVQSALQ

-310 IVFVALALSM
+310 LVFVALALSM

-329 LALQNALSKKAQSK
+329 LAMQNALSKKAQSK
-343 GGIVGVFV
+343 GGIIGVFA

-370 VLLYIAQSGNA
+370 ALLYIAQSGNA

-388 FTMGLGMGVPLLLI
+388 FAMGLGMGVPLLLI

-412 PGAWMDKIKTLFG
+412 PGAWMDNIKTLFG

-438 VMGARAELLLYGAI
+438 VLGAMAELLLYGVI

-462 FDATNAE
+462 FDATSSE
-469 RSGGKKLLKGTA
+469 QSGGKKLLKGAA

-505 LEGFKNAGGAGVN
+505 LEGFKNVGGAGVN

-523 PNFITVSNLAELE
+523 PNFIAVSNLTELE

-568 ETVLKKLENFTL
+568 EAVLKKLENFTL
-580 LRADVTKNSSDNAQ
+580 LRVDVTKNSNDDAQ

-626 GFYPPEKFLAHLEK
+626 GFYPPEKFLVHLEK

>member
-1 MFLRPIAILFLL
+1 MIFAAVLTCCAMFA
-13 INFAFCEPLSVKEAF
+13 EPLSVKEAF
-28 NLTAHADEQNV
+28 GLTAHADEQNV
-39 EFRFAPAPNIHVYKD
+39 EFKFAPAPNIHVYKD
-54 SLAASLGERNLNSHL
+54 SLSASLGDKNLNSHL
-69 NFPKSEIEDEREVYT
+69 NFPKGEIYDEREVYT

-91 PINLLKELSGDENF
+91 PINLLKGLSGGENF
-105 ALKLEYQGC
+105 TLKLEYQGC
-114 AKDGICYQPQT
+114 AKDGICYQPQV
-125 LNFSVKKGL
+125 LKFGVKKSL
-134 SGYSVTQIIEAAE
+134 AGYSVAQIIEAAE
-147 PDEFASSQAPLSE
+147 PEFAGSQAPLSE

-172 FLLSLV
+172 FLLSLA
-178 TFFGYGLL
+178 TFLGYGLL

-209 SGGANLNTKNSGK
+209 SGGKNGTANLNAADENSVK
-222 STRNEA
+222 FDSDNQ
-228 VNLSEENEIS
+228 
-238 AEFERKNPHAKSAS
+238 HAKKSKS
-252 SYEKESGKKPR
+252 SH
-263 VASGFFL
+263 ATSGFFL

-287 AASVFGSGVQTALQ
+287 AASVFGSGVQSALQ

-310 IVFVALALSM
+310 LVFVALALSM

-329 LALQNALSKKAQSK
+329 LAMQNALSKKAQSK
-343 GGIVGVFV
+343 GGIIGVFA

-370 VLLYIAQSGNA
+370 ALLYIAQSGNA
-381 LFGGLAL
+381 LFGGLTL

-438 VMGARAELLLYGAI
+438 VLGTRVELLLYGVI

-462 FDATNAE
+462 FDATKSE
-469 RSGGKKLLKGTA
+469 HSGGKKLLKGTA

-505 LEGFKNAGGAGVN
+505 LEGFKNTGSAGVN

-523 PNFITVSNLAELE
+523 PNFITVSNLTELE
-536 NAVKSSS
+536 NAIKSSS

-568 ETVLKKLENFTL
+568 EAVLKKLENFIL
-580 LRADVTKNSSDNAQ
+580 LRVDVTKNSNDDAQ
-594 IMKKFGLIGPP
+594 IMRKFGLIGPP

>member
-1 MFLRPIAILFLL
+1 MIFAAVLTCCAMFA
-13 INFAFCEPLSVKEAF
+13 EPLSVKEAF
-28 NLTAHADEQNV
+28 GLTAHADEQNV

-54 SLAASLGERNLNSHL
+54 SLSASLEGKNLNSHL
-69 NFPKSEIEDEREVYT
+69 NFPKGEIYDEREVYT

-91 PINLLKELSGDENF
+91 PINLLKELSGGENF
-105 ALKLEYQGC
+105 TLKLEYQGC
-114 AKDGICYQPQT
+114 AKDGICYQPQVHK
-125 LNFSVKKGL
+125 FGVKKSLG
-134 SGYSVTQIIEAAE
+134 GYSVAQIIEVAE
-147 PDEFASSQAPLSE
+147 PDGFPDSQAPLSE

-172 FLLSLV
+172 FLLSLA
-178 TFFGYGLL
+178 TFLGYGLL

-209 SGGANLNTKNSGK
+209 SSAQDGKNG
-222 STRNEA
+222 A
-228 VNLSEENEIS
+228 VNLSAPDETS
-238 AEFERKNPHAKSAS
+238 AKFDSDNQHAKND
-252 SYEKESGKKPR
+252 KNKKSR
-263 VASGFFL
+263 AASGFFL

-287 AASVFGSGVQTALQ
+287 AASVFGSGVQSALQ

-310 IVFVALALSM
+310 LVFVALALSM

-329 LALQNALSKKAQSK
+329 LAMQNALSKKAQSK
-343 GGIVGVFV
+343 GGIIGVFA

-370 VLLYIAQSGNA
+370 ALLYIAQSGNA

-438 VMGARAELLLYGAI
+438 VLGTMAELLLYGVI

-462 FDATNAE
+462 FDATNNE
-469 RSGGKKLLKGTA
+469 QSGGKKLLKGAA
-481 LLAFIYSVL
+481 LLVFIYSVL

-505 LEGFKNAGGAGVN
+505 LEGFKSTSPGVN

-523 PNFITVSNLAELE
+523 PNFIAVSNLTELE
-536 NAVKSSS
+536 NAIKSSS

-568 ETVLKKLENFTL
+568 EAVLKKLANFTL
-580 LRADVTKNSSDNAQ
+580 LRVDVTKNSNDDAQ

-605 AILFFRAGSDAQ
+605 AILFFRANSDAQ